1 MISFLHVW
9 RLMCLLATFS
19 TLIFHINVLA
29 RSLFDPNIG
38 LFRADLWLGKKKP
51 ITFPSILLF
60 KFTFIHDLLRQF
72 PLDGV
77 LREMETTAT
86 AATIFFRGYVFRHL
100 FDWVRHRWCRV
111 APRSLIFRA
120 LHFFSSRLPNTYW
133 TFRVVTL
140 HLALQLFL
148 ICFFFDLFVHFL
160 AKGTTVN
167 SVPDFWSLVYKF
179 ETNVVC

>member
-9 RLMCLLATFS
+9 RLMFLWATFS

-29 RSLFDPNIG
+29 RSFFYPDIG
-38 LFRADLWLGKKKP
+38 LLRADRWLGKKIPVTIP
-51 ITFPSILLF
+51 IILLS
-60 KFTFIHDLLRQF
+60 KFTLIHDLLRQF
-72 PLDGV
+72 PLDGI
-77 LREMETTAT
+77 LREMEAAAT

-148 ICFFFDLFVHFL
+148 DYFFFDLFVHFL
-160 AKGTTVN
+160 A
-167 SVPDFWSLVYKF
+167 
-179 ETNVVC
+179 